1 MPKRTKLALSTVLI
15 ASSLAVAGCS
25 SGKSTSS
32 GANGGGGGTAA
43 SIPGSQTASAS
54 GTPSA
59 APKDLISFKVA
70 QSTKSIA
77 YFPINVASK
86 MGFFEKEGLK
96 VGDVPVLGGDSKVAA
111 ALGGGSID
119 AGAGVIT
126 DFFNL
131 DKAGLQNSVVATL
144 VNAFYV
150 DIIVGPDFKVPAS
163 GSLADKIR
171 ALKGKKIGVPAPGG
185 GGEAFLKY
193 MFSDL
198 GMTTQ
203 DITLVNLGGSGSG
216 AVAALKTHRVDALDF
231 PQPVAQE
238 VVANG
243 AGSIYISPARGD
255 IPALKGQAHGAVMA
269 LNSDIEKKPEAFK
282 RFVRAL
288 ADAET
293 FIHDPAQSQKV
304 QSMFADYAG
313 IQDKATLQ
321 AVYEIMQKEIP
332 STPVMSEQGYAAAV
346 NFHQT
351 AGLIKGTPPSYDA
364 ATSNNLA
371 GRALGVAASSA
382 APSS

>member
-1 MPKRTKLALSTVLI
+1 MEP
-15 ASSLAVAGCS
+15 
-25 SGKSTSS
+25 
-32 GANGGGGGTAA
+32 
-43 SIPGSQTASAS
+43 
-54 GTPSA
+54 
-59 APKDLISFKVA
+59 ISFKLA

-77 YFPINVASK
+77 YFPLNVASK

-126 DFFNL
+126 DLFNL
-131 DKAGLQNSVVATL
+131 QKAGLDNSVVATL

-150 DIIVGPDFKVPAS
+150 DIIVGSNFDVPSS
-163 GSLADKIR
+163 GTLEDKIR

-185 GGEAFLKY
+185 GGEAFLNY
-193 MFSDL
+193 MFSGV

-203 DITLVNLGGSGSG
+203 DITLVNLGGSGTG

-238 VVANG
+238 VVANN

-269 LNSDIEKKPEAFK
+269 LNSTIEKKPEAFK
-282 RFVRAL
+282 RFVKSI

-293 FIHDPAQSQKV
+293 FIHDPSQSQKV
-304 QSMFADYAG
+304 QSLFADYAG

-321 AVYEIMQKEIP
+321 AVYDIMMKEIP
-332 STPVMSEQGYAAAV
+332 TTPVMSEQGYAAAV
-346 NFHQT
+346 GFHQT
-351 AGLIKGTPPSYDA
+351 AGLIKGAPPSYEA
-364 ATSNNLA
+364 ATSDNLA
-371 GRALGVAASSA
+371 GRALGVAASPASS
-382 APSS
+382 PSS